1 MCACLRVTFSLSL
14 SQAHTL
20 WPSHSV
26 VCRIQVITETS
37 CAGYET
43 PQEYGDEYGV
53 VDGWND
59 VHTATGLWQL
69 LQVMCL
75 CVSVSVLVSV
85 SVSVS
90 VGVNLSV
97 GVSVSVM
104 MSVMCVLVY
113 MFVGVYECMHV
124 CVYMLCVRECVCM
137 CVLICVF
144 LAFI

>member
-1 MCACLRVTFSLSL
+1 VCVLYVCVLVRVTFSLSHCH
-14 SQAHTL
+14 AHTL

-37 CAGYET
+37 CDGYET

-75 CVSVSVLVSV
+75 CVSVNVCVSVSV

-104 MSVMCVLVY
+104 VSVMCVLVY

-124 CVYMLCVRECVCM
+124 CVHVVCM
-137 CVLICVF
+137 C
-144 LAFI
+144 A